1 MSAVSNAIRVSV
13 VVPALNEEKRIESF
27 LEQCRAG
34 APHQIIVVDGG
45 SDDRT
50 AELAARQ
57 ADIVLEQHGGLACQL
72 NRGAA
77 ACDGD
82 ALFFPYV
89 DTHLPDGWHD
99 EIRGILSDPDIA
111 GGAFRLA
118 LDSPRL
124 RFRIIA
130 LFANLRT
137 SLGIGPLGDQ
147 AIFVRREPFGRM
159 GGYCPDTILEDL
171 DLVKRLRR
179 VGRIRILAPAVRS
192 SIRRWEQNGTAA
204 TTLRNWRF
212 LVSHYL
218 GLRGATRRAAYRRY
232 RIERKE
238 M

>member
-1 MSAVSNAIRVSV
+1 MSAVSSLIRVSV

-45 SDDRT
+45 SDDHT
-50 AELAARQ
+50 PELAARH
-57 ADIVLEQHGGLACQL
+57 ADIVLEQHGGLARQL

-77 ACDGD
+77 ASDGD
-82 ALFFPYV
+82 VLFFPYV

-99 EIRGILSDPDIA
+99 EIRGILRDSDIA

-147 AIFVRREPFGRM
+147 AIFVHREDFR
-159 GGYCPDTILEDL
+159 
-171 DLVKRLRR
+171 VLRR
-179 VGRIRILAPAVRS
+179 DVLFEDIYFWVSPRPRTVYDYDPRTDRFLMNRFDESVNIEIEVVVNFFDELRRLAPAGR
-192 SIRRWEQNGTAA
+192 
-204 TTLRNWRF
+204 
-212 LVSHYL
+212 
-218 GLRGATRRAAYRRY
+218 
-232 RIERKE
+232 
-238 M
+238 